1 MQCRKIFLL
10 LSLLFSLI
18 IPLRSTAQGVIREN
32 EKGEKIIVYPDGSWR
47 YFNQPQG
54 GRNYP
59 VIQSQITTLDHPV
72 LLTEED
78 ARRIASRRAQL
89 AKEASVIAQ
98 NRAEQASSQLTKIET
113 EFQQVQQAASNSE
126 NLQRMNLRLNAA
138 KRTEQEA
145 KLEAELAR
153 QELSHAEELVARGN
167 LLQEFK
173 VSQANRANQIVLPKA
188 GSLATATFSA
198 VMDNGSGYYADWY
211 SVSNPAPKT
220 YEKTCKYAFSGVDES
235 TGRSRKDLEPQ
246 LLFTYTDE
254 RLRVFLKEK
263 EYLRCE
269 GFLSASEGFRF
280 LTLQFTFAYPN
291 AREAYGFIEKGSV
304 LTIKLLNGQYV
315 NLQSGAMDRGR
326 YDTQKELLTYV
337 VQYPIDQS
345 LLGLLQNSEAESVRV
360 FWSSGY
366 EEYPVFFLDFFM
378 HQLRCLE
385 R

>member
-18 IPLRSTAQGVIREN
+18 IPFRSTAQGVIREN

-89 AKEASVIAQ
+89 AKEASAIAQ

-280 LTLQFTFAYPN
+280 LT
-291 AREAYGFIEKGSV
+291 
-304 LTIKLLNGQYV
+304 
-315 NLQSGAMDRGR
+315 
-326 YDTQKELLTYV
+326 
-337 VQYPIDQS
+337 
-345 LLGLLQNSEAESVRV
+345 
-360 FWSSGY
+360 
-366 EEYPVFFLDFFM
+366 
-378 HQLRCLE
+378 
-385 R
+385 